1 MEEIKKPILTEEPVA
16 APEEEMKLDDAR
28 RVKVLSPGMLVFK
41 RFIRNKLAI
50 AGTIILIAMFLF
62 AFVGPIFTPYKIAQQ
77 FKEEANQWQQYATV
91 MYNTDLRYTVRE
103 GETFSPAARSA
114 LLLAISDM
122 RKANGGELK
131 PNGTYFEFTDNDGRI
146 YYGMI
151 LNRDVPSY
159 LICGTRLVGK
169 VIMGEAQVDEADFNN
184 DAFKAAMVEAS
195 ERKGAAGKSMTYDGK
210 QFVIDGTKVEKKF
223 YVMDEPF
230 ALASLNIFSSL
241 DPKADEL
248 VKKFDFCCLLEEA
261 IVTGESSV
269 TYDGA
274 AYALEASDK
283 ELLVKDQ
290 AGAEVASVSEFIFGA
305 AKNGIV
311 LTVPFQ
317 KATQEAIVKNVEY
330 FQYPDEDG
338 NMVDARLHVVN
349 ANIYVET
356 EMKAD
361 LIRIDEPPTSE
372 HLLGLD
378 HNGMDVLT
386 RLMYGGRIS
395 LMVGFVVIF
404 FETFIGVIIGGVSG
418 YFGGWVDTMLMRLV
432 DLFNA
437 IPFYPMVIIMGS
449 VMDAYRVSGYAR
461 IFFLMVVLGVLGWT
475 GIARVTRGQILSL
488 REQDFMVATE
498 ATGIRTSRK
507 IFRHLIPNVMPLL
520 IVNATMGL
528 GGVIISEATLGFLGL
543 GVKYPLA
550 SWGSIINQA
559 TDMYVMRTCWWIW
572 IPAGCLIMLSVLG
585 FNFVGDGLRDAYD
598 PKMKR

>member
-1 MEEIKKPILTEEPVA
+1 MEEIKKPILTEEP
-16 APEEEMKLDDAR
+16 EEEQMKLDDAR

-50 AGTIILIAMFLF
+50 AGSIILIVMFLF
-62 AFVGPIFTPYKIAQQ
+62 AFVGPVFTPYKIAQQ
-77 FKEEANQWQQYATV
+77 FTDTNAFQWTEYATV
-91 MYNTDLRYTVRE
+91 MYNTELRYTVKE
-103 GETFSPAARSA
+103 GEEFSKADQTA
-114 LLLAISDM
+114 LMLAFSNY
-122 RKANGGELK
+122 RKKTGKEVLPVGEVL
-131 PNGTYFEFTDNDGRI
+131 EFTSGGTT
-146 YYGMI
+146 YYVET
-151 LNRDVPSY
+151 LNVEVPSY
-159 LICGTRLVGK
+159 VVRAKKDLATVAPGK
-169 VIMGEAQVDEADFNN
+169 TTILAEEYADDAALKSELMKYSLPVSPTSGEFT
-184 DAFKAAMVEAS
+184 F
-195 ERKGAAGKSMTYDGK
+195 DGK
-210 QFVIDGTKVEKKF
+210 RVVVSGTKVERRF
-223 YVMDEPF
+223 TMIGDPF
-230 ALASLNIFSSL
+230 VLATKNVFASVNDAYDKLAN
-241 DPKADEL
+241 DME
-248 VKKFDFCCLLEEA
+248 FCQLLEVA
-261 IVTGESSV
+261 MRDDMTSV
-269 TYDGA
+269 TFGDETFTVEEKGENMIVRDAQGA
-274 AYALEASDK
+274 D
-283 ELLVKDQ
+283 VMT
-290 AGAEVASVSEFIFGA
+290 VSELIFGTA
-305 AKNGIV
+305 HNGVI
-311 LTVPFQ
+311 LTVPFKEATEEAVRA
-317 KATQEAIVKNVEY
+317 KAEY
-330 FQYPDEDG
+330 FQYPDENG
-338 NMVDARLHVVN
+338 NMVEARLHTVN

-356 EMKAD
+356 QMKAE
-361 LIRIDEPPTSE
+361 LIRIDEPPSEE

-404 FETFIGVIIGGVSG
+404 FETFIGVIIGGISG